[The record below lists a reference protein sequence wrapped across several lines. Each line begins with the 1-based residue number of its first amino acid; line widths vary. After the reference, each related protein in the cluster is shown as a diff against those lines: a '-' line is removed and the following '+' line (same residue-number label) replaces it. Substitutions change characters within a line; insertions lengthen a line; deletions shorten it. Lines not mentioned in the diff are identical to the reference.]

1 MSPFI
6 ADDSHG
12 EPADVASSNL
22 QPALRRITIITIGP
36 CEPLRSGVP
45 PSGFN
50 SLGDLVALQARSPLH
65 LLPFLLVLTLQ
76 PPFLGFLGEGEKIIS
91 IRILAVALN
100 HGSDTRIL

>member
-6 ADDSHG
+6 ADDSPG
-12 EPADVASSNL
+12 EPADVASSDL
-22 QPALRRITIITIGP
+22 QPALRRITIIMIGP
-36 CEPLRSGVP
+36 CETQRSGVP
-45 PSGFN
+45 PSGSS
-50 SLGDLVALQARSPLH
+50 SLGDLVALQSRSPLH
-65 LLPFLLVLTLQ
+65 LLLFPLLLTFQ